1 MMMASAAMLPS
12 GSSDRSFIIPQRSAY
27 ARWLVG
33 VMGGWWEVGGFVGF
47 VGFVGF
53 DELNEP
59 NELKKPYEPGPSSVV
74 GLGLLGL

>member
-1 MMMASAAMLPS
+1 MA
-12 GSSDRSFIIPQRSAY
+12 GGGDG
-27 ARWLVG
+27 WLVG
-33 VMGGWWEVGGFVGF
+33 LGVGFIEFVGF
-47 VGFVGF
+47 VGSVGF